1 MRSATA
7 RKALDTMIKSQFA
20 NVVIVPVNFRVDIAS
35 QIWLVKNGL
44 VKEESSGFFTP
55 VAVQCEDDSVEVLV
69 LPNRIQITSK
79 LPSMTDALLDAA
91 ERMTRFIDVA
101 GSALTPIEGIGVNCQ
116 VVLETDDL
124 DGIRRVY
131 FTDSGLLR
139 ASAEGRDLS
148 FTLAETI
155 ALGRLTTKVQYAK
168 HIETG
173 EMGLVMDFNC
183 HADAAESGQVLE
195 FLGSVKDIAEI
206 CGDRVQVVRS
216 DIAQQGGV

>member
-1 MRSATA
+1 
-7 RKALDTMIKSQFA
+7 MIKSQFA

-44 VKEESSGFFTP
+44 VKEESNGFFTP

-79 LPSMTDALLDAA
+79 LPSMTDALHDSAA
-91 ERMTRFIDVA
+91 RMTKFIEVA

-116 VVLETDDL
+116 IVLEAEDST
-124 DGIRRVY
+124 GIQRAY
-131 FTDSGLLR
+131 FSNSGLLN
-139 ASAEGRDLS
+139 ASSEDRDLS
-148 FTLAETI
+148 FTLVETI

-173 EMGLVMDFNC
+173 ETGLVLDFNC
-183 HADAAESGQVLE
+183 HADAAEASQVLD
-195 FLGSVKDIAEI
+195 FLGRVKEVADMCNGRVELIKNDIA
-206 CGDRVQVVRS
+206 G
-216 DIAQQGGV
+216 QGGV